1 MSRRVRLVAVPALAL
16 TVAAVLV
23 AGVLLAAGTRPGGAP
38 AARGVAAASP
48 SSAAAAPGDPVTRT
62 ISVSGEGRAPVK
74 PDLAYVTFGVETSG
88 ANLAQAQSDNAA
100 RMNAVLDKLKARG
113 IDPKDLQTTGYSV
126 APQYD
131 RDNKPTGYRVA
142 NGVRATVR
150 DLNTL
155 GETIDQVVAAG
166 ATRVQGIAFDL
177 AKKDDAIRQA
187 REAAVNDA
195 RAKAEQYAT
204 LTNVQLGG
212 PVTINEGGATPRT
225 ALPAAAPASAG
236 GGAATPPTPIEVG
249 EGTVTV
255 SVQLTYE
262 IR

>member
-1 MSRRVRLVAVPALAL
+1 M
-16 TVAAVLV
+16 
-23 AGVLLAAGTRPGGAP
+23 
-38 AARGVAAASP
+38 
-48 SSAAAAPGDPVTRT
+48 
-62 ISVSGEGRAPVK
+62 
-74 PDLAYVTFGVETSG
+74 
-88 ANLAQAQSDNAA
+88 
-100 RMNAVLDKLKARG
+100 
-113 IDPKDLQTTGYSV
+113 
-126 APQYD
+126 
-131 RDNKPTGYRVA
+131 
-142 NGVRATVR
+142 RATVR

-236 GGAATPPTPIEVG
+236 GAATPPTPIEVG